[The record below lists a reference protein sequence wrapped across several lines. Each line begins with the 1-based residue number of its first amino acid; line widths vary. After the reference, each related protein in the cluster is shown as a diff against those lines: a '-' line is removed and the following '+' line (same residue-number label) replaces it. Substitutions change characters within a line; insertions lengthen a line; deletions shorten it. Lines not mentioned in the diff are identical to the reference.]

1 MARLEVLSPVAET
14 VRYRVEPAPRRP
26 DLSGR
31 TVGLYWNMKAG
42 GDVAL
47 EEVARLLA
55 ERFPGLRFRRYTGS
69 VGALMRHATPRDA
82 ERMAREC
89 DAVIGTTGD

>member
-1 MARLEVLSPVAET
+1 MARLEVLNPVAET
-14 VRYRVEPAPRRP
+14 VQYRVQPAPRLP
-26 DLSGR
+26 DLKGR

-42 GDVAL
+42 GNIAL

-55 ERFPGLRFRRYTGS
+55 ERYPGVRFRHYTGS
-69 VGALMRHATPRDA
+69 VGALMRHATPQDA

-89 DAVIGTTGD
+89 DAVIGTTSD